1 MSNDRFRYDQYV
13 DDALRGVARRVLR
26 DVAQHGLTGTHH
38 FYISFRTSHPGVEM
52 PEYLRARYP
61 EEITVVLQHQYWG
74 LEITEEQFTVTVSFN
89 RQNERLVVPFAA
101 LTAFVDPSVRFGLQ
115 FEDGK
120 AEAGTASGPETRPP
134 SGPDTPGPGGGKPE
148 PKDADKTPPAG
159 KVVTLDAF
167 RKK

>member
-1 MSNDRFRYDQYV
+1 MASDRFRYDQYV

-26 DVAQHGLTGTHH
+26 DVGQHGLTGTHH
-38 FYISFRTSHPGVEM
+38 FYISFRTSHAGVEM
-52 PEYLRARYP
+52 PDYLRARYP
-61 EEITVVLQHQYWG
+61 EEITVVLQHQFWG
-74 LEITEEQFTVTVSFN
+74 LEVEEEKFTVTVSFN

-120 AEAGTASGPETRPP
+120 AEAGTTSGPDTRPP
-134 SGPDTPGPGGGKPE
+134 SGPETPGPGGGKPE
-148 PKDADKTPPAG
+148 AKAADKTEPAG